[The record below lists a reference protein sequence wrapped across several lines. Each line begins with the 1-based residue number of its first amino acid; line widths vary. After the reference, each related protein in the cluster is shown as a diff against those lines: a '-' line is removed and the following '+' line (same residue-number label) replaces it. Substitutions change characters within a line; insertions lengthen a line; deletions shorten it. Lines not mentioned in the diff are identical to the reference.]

1 VETLQAVLASPPKIK
16 PISMVG
22 RLETM
27 YRAIISFVRDHPMF
41 PVGLIVAFILLSA
54 LWVRKNMKRRG
65 GLSTPTF
72 SLGEKRW
79 GGENGADHGHARQ
92 SSGKTAGQSKF
103 D

>member
-1 VETLQAVLASPPKIK
+1 
-16 PISMVG
+16 MVG

-27 YRAIISFVRDHPMF
+27 YRAVISFVRDHPML
-41 PVGLIVAFILLSA
+41 PIGLLVASVLMTA
-54 LWVRKNMKRRG
+54 LWIRKNMKRRG

-79 GGENGADHGHARQ
+79 GGDGNGADHGHARQ